1 MFFKNQ
7 NFSEK
12 DKQLIYICLTAIVCT
27 FLIAAA
33 LGNIKKQD
41 RYVSVR
47 GLSER
52 EVVADQALWPVKA
65 SAAANSLGEI
75 YTQIDNSQKSIV
87 SFLQA
92 KGFSN
97 GEIMIS
103 QPQVSDRQAQLYYDN
118 NSTNNQRYIAEISVL
133 LKTNKIDQVK
143 KASQEIGELVGK
155 GVTLTPTNVEYVYT
169 KLNEIK
175 PEMIEE
181 ATKEARKAADKFARN
196 SGSWIGGIK
205 YAYQGLF
212 SIEPV
217 HQYTQDRKNIR
228 VVTDIEY
235 YLR

>member
-1 MFFKNQ
+1 MFNKY
-7 NFSEK
+7 NFSENEK
-12 DKQLIYICLTAIVCT
+12 LLIPVCITVIICA
-27 FLIAAA
+27 FLIASA

-52 EVVADQALWPVKA
+52 EVIADQALWPVKS
-65 SAAANSLGEI
+65 SAAANSLAEI
-75 YTQIDNSQKSIV
+75 YTQIDSSQKAIV
-87 SFLQA
+87 GFLQA

-118 NSTNNQRYIAEISVL
+118 NSGNNQRYIAEISVL
-133 LKTNKIDQVK
+133 LKTNKIEQVK
-143 KASQEIGELVGK
+143 KASQEISELVGK

-175 PEMIEE
+175 PAMIEE
-181 ATKEARKAADKFARN
+181 ATQEARKAADKFAKN

-205 YAYQGLF
+205 HAYQGLF
-212 SIEPV
+212 TIDPV
-217 HQYTQDRKNIR
+217 HQYTQERKNVR
-228 VVTDIEY
+228 VVTDVEY

>member
-1 MFFKNQ
+1 MIFKNY
-7 NFSEK
+7 NFNDQE
-12 DKQLIYICLTAIVCT
+12 KQLLTICITAIICS
-27 FLIAAA
+27 FLVAGA
-33 LGNIKKQD
+33 LGNIRQQA

-52 EVVADQALWPVKA
+52 EVLADQALWPVKS

-75 YTQIDNSQKSIV
+75 YNQIDSSQKSIV
-87 SFLQA
+87 SFLKA
-92 KGFSN
+92 KGFTDE
-97 GEIMIS
+97 EIIIS
-103 QPQVSDRQAQLYYDN
+103 QPQVSDRQAQLYYEN
-118 NSTNNQRYIAEISVL
+118 NGVNNQRYIAEITVL

-143 KASQEIGELVGK
+143 KASQEISELVGK
-155 GVTLTPTNVEYVYT
+155 GVTLTPTTVEYVYT

-181 ATKEARKAADKFARN
+181 ATKEARKAAEKFAKN

-205 YAYQGLF
+205 YANQGLF
-212 SIEPV
+212 TIDPV
-217 HQYTQDRKNIR
+217 HFYTQERKNIR